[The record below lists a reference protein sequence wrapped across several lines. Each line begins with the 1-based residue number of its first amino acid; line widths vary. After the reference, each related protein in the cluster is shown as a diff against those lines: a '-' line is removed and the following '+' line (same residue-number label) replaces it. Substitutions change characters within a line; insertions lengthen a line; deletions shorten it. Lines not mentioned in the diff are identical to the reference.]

1 MISLSL
7 ILSSRFFWDFQFI
20 RFMLVLFLFIF
31 VNNWALNCCNCIDK
45 APLIV
50 ARNFLF
56 FYFFVLVRLCIVEF
70 LFSISTWFPI
80 DVWLTLVH
88 FPFCPNSQGPHQRR
102 TPRAV
107 HLGSR
112 SLPEHDPVQVQAVL
126 QRAQPGRLRL
136 GQLQSTATE
145 RFRTY
150 HKGKR
155 RSSSSG
161 HNRSLLVSMD
171 TIDQKV
177 MGSLPGGYFFLETLP
192 HFLLFSVTQQ
202 GSNSSAELLRVV
214 EPVST

>member
-1 MISLSL
+1 
-7 ILSSRFFWDFQFI
+7 
-20 RFMLVLFLFIF
+20 ML
-31 VNNWALNCCNCIDK
+31 
-45 APLIV
+45 
-50 ARNFLF
+50 NFLF
-56 FYFFVLVRLCIVEF
+56 C
-70 LFSISTWFPI
+70 ISTRFPT
-80 DVWLTLVH
+80 DVWLTRVH

-126 QRAQPGRLRL
+126 QRPQPGRLRL

-155 RSSSSG
+155 RSCSSG
-161 HNRSLLVSMD
+161 HNGSLLVSMD
-171 TIDQKV
+171 TVDQEVK
-177 MGSLPGGYFFLETLP
+177 GSLPGGYFFQETLS
-192 HFLLFSVTQQ
+192 HFLLFLVTQQ

-214 EPVST
+214 ESVST